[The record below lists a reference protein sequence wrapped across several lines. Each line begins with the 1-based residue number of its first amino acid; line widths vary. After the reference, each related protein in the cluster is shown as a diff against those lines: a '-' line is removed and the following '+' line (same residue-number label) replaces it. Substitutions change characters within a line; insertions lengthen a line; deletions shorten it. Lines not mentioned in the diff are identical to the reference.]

1 MTFSFKNYVLLSLAL
16 FVLTV
21 SYFVNS
27 AQINMRDADIRAF
40 ASDMAKISNKT
51 IVLDPRVKGNVTVVS
66 NQDLD
71 AGEAY
76 AVFLAVLRVNGY
88 SAVENNGVVKV
99 IPESGARQDASI
111 NNLNK
116 DSLSTEVIRLKQANA
131 KVLSPLL
138 KPLINKQGHITAY
151 EPTNSI
157 IIADYVGNTERIKSI
172 LLEIDKNPADTFE
185 LIPLQ
190 NTSSNEIAR
199 ILGSM
204 WKGDNQM
211 TKSFTALSV
220 ERSNSILL
228 RGQKTVIEQLKGVI
242 SKLDS
247 NTSPS
252 SNLKVIYLKYAQAE
266 DLTSILENVA
276 LTLEEEQL
284 TSSTGTKKTTN
295 ISFHSDTNALVI
307 SAQPDILKSLES
319 VISQLDIKRAQ
330 VLVEAL
336 IVEVSDKLARELGV
350 QFLFTG
356 DGDNAPIAAQ
366 KFGSPNPELLSTIGS
381 EISDDSS
388 TASTMKT
395 RATNS
400 LLGLEGLAIG
410 VAKYRANAESF
421 AAILN
426 LVSQDGDSNILSTP
440 SIMTM
445 DNEESSI
452 IVGQE
457 IPITTGETLSGSNSN
472 PFRSVTRQEVG
483 VKLQVRPQIN
493 EGNAVKMYIVQEV
506 SSIFGP
512 IGDTSSDLITNKR
525 NIKTTVLVDDG
536 ETIVLG
542 GLIDD
547 DVQETINK
555 VPVLGNI
562 PLLGRVFTSTTTT
575 RTKRNLMV
583 FLRPTIV
590 RDSEDVRSISNRKYN
605 YFQAIEAEL
614 LQSGKL
620 VPDTS
625 ILDELLTAPKEED

>member
-157 IIADYVGNTERIKSI
+157 IIADYVGYTERIKSI

-614 LQSGKL
+614 LESGKL

>member
-1 MTFSFKNYVLLSLAL
+1 MTFNFKNYVLLSLAL

-614 LQSGKL
+614 LESGKL

-625 ILDELLTAPKEED
+625 LLDELLTAPKEED

>member
-381 EISDDSS
+381 EISDDLS

-562 PLLGRVFTSTTTT
+562 PLLGRVFTSTSTT

>member
-111 NNLNK
+111 NNINK

-381 EISDDSS
+381 EISDDLS

>member
-1 MTFSFKNYVLLSLAL
+1 MTFSFKNYALLSLAL

-21 SYFVNS
+21 PYFVNS

-157 IIADYVGNTERIKSI
+157 IIADYVGNTERIKLI

-228 RGQKTVIEQLKGVI
+228 RGQKAVIEQLKGVI

-284 TSSTGTKKTTN
+284 TSTTGTKKTTN

-525 NIKTTVLVDDG
+525 NIKTTVLVNDG

-562 PLLGRVFTSTTTT
+562 PLLGRVFTSSTTT

-614 LQSGKL
+614 LESGKL